1 LTAIEK
7 FMPGFKAHLVEANG
21 VKINCVLAGEGPPLL
36 LLHGHPQNLI
46 VWRKVV
52 PAFIKAGYQVIASDL
67 RGYGDSSK
75 PDGGQ
80 HHVNYSKREMS
91 NDQIDLMKQL
101 GHERFSV
108 VGHDRGGRVAHR
120 MALDHPDA
128 VHRIAVIDIAPTAT
142 MYAKTDMEFARR
154 YFWWFFFIQPTPFP
168 EKMMSFDTEYFLR
181 RHINGQ
187 LADPDA
193 GHVSDEVFNE
203 YLRCYAKPETISAV
217 CEDYRASASI
227 DLEHDAADKHL
238 RVNAPLLALWG
249 GQGTVGALYDVI
261 ATWQEKA
268 INVQGKP
275 LPCGHSLMEEQPE
288 LFSAEVLA
296 FLQNT

>member
-1 LTAIEK
+1 
-7 FMPGFKAHLVEANG
+7 MPGFEQQLIEVNG
-21 VKINCVLAGEGPPLL
+21 QKINCVAAGDGPPLL

-46 VWRKVV
+46 VWRKVA
-52 PAFIKAGYQVIASDL
+52 PAFVQAGYQVIASDL

-75 PDGGQ
+75 PEGGD
-80 HHVNYSKREMS
+80 HHVNYSKREMAK
-91 NDQIDLMKQL
+91 DQVDLMRTL
-101 GHERFSV
+101 GHESFTV
-108 VGHDRGGRVAHR
+108 IGHDRGGRVAHR

-128 VHRIAVIDIAPTAT
+128 VNRIVVIDIAPTAT

-168 EKMMSFDTEYFLR
+168 ETMMSHDTEYFLR

-193 GHVSDEVFNE
+193 GHVEDEVFND
-203 YLRCYAKPETISAV
+203 YLRCYKMPETISAV

-227 DLEHDAADKHL
+227 DLEHDAADSHTKI
-238 RVNAPLLALWG
+238 NAPLLALWG
-249 GQGTVGALYDVI
+249 GQGTVGALYDVLE
-261 ATWQEKA
+261 TWREKA
-268 INVQGKP
+268 SNVQGKS

-296 FLQNT
+296 FLQS